1 MNNNKYN
8 NRSDNNKYNNRSD
21 NMDKNS
27 TVNILP
33 NSNLILP
40 SGNNPTY
47 KKNMVFYD
55 VIKDFSVKDKRKVFA
70 EMRTTNIKVNIDTFF
85 PQYGLTAGEFSTWAI
100 LTENNRKKR

>member
-1 MNNNKYN
+1 MNNNNKN
-8 NRSDNNKYNNRSD
+8 NRSNNVYDPVKSTNIIPISD
-21 NMDKNS
+21 PHNQP
-27 TVNILP
+27 TVFTTIP
-33 NSNLILP
+33 NGSDL
-40 SGNNPTY
+40 TY